1 MRKSFL
7 YIIMIACA
15 YSLVACVKS
24 ETDNTD
30 RLISFAPVA
39 GKPTKA
45 IIEGTTYPTS
55 ESFVV
60 SAYHNGTAAYFEDQT
75 ASYNSSNAL
84 WETAI
89 PEYWPLA
96 GSLNFIAYSPA
107 SVNADITSSGVT
119 VDDYTI
125 TTAEQLATDLLYAN
139 YTVAD
144 CASHPEAAA
153 ITFSHALSQV
163 VFRVKASD
171 YYANTTF
178 AMTSLSLEGINS
190 VGDFSVDSWSNQAS
204 EHTYTITSSSTALTY
219 DANDEPETITL
230 GAYLFIPQALGA
242 NAALNVGYSITQTV
256 NSTDYTVTNPPVSI
270 HLGGN
275 IVEWEPGKK
284 YIYTLNIGL
293 NNLIQFTAT
302 AQAWGEAEGGV
313 VVE

>member
-1 MRKSFL
+1 MRKNLL
-7 YIIMIACA
+7 YIYIVLAA
-15 YSLVACVKS
+15 LFTAACVKS

-75 ASYNSSNAL
+75 ASYNSTIAL
-84 WETAI
+84 WETTI
-89 PEYWPLA
+89 PQFWPLA
-96 GSLNFIAYSPA
+96 GSLTFNAYSP
-107 SVNADITSSGVT
+107 SSINADITSSGVT

-125 TTAEQLATDLLYAN
+125 TTAEQLATDLLYAS

-144 CASHPEAAA
+144 CASHPDAAA

-171 YYANTTF
+171 YFANTTF

-230 GAYLFIPQALGA
+230 GSYLFIPQDLGA

-256 NSTDYTVTNPPVSI
+256 NSTDYTLTNPPVSI
-270 HLGGN
+270 NLGGT

-293 NNLIQFTAT
+293 NNLITFTAT
-302 AQAWGEAEGGV
+302 AAEWREQEGGV